1 MSHQIMSL
9 KLKTLF
15 EKNQKKMM
23 ILPILMIVVSFIF
36 LITTYTQTGDLIDK
50 DVSLSG
56 GMTLTLYTEQTIDQ
70 VKLENSLKQ
79 DFSEISI
86 RKLSEFGANK
96 EIGVVIETP
105 EINEESIKLRITEA
119 TGIILTEENLSIEV
133 VGSSLGDS
141 FYSQMMKALI
151 FAFIF
156 MSLTI
161 LITFRKIVPSLAVV
175 IVALGDLTITL
186 SILNLMGMKLSSAGI
201 AALLLLVGYS
211 IDTDV
216 LLTTR
221 VLKNRE
227 GTIWEGVLSSMKT
240 GLTMAITTISALG
253 AAYLVSTS
261 LVLKQMFAIIIIGL
275 LIDVILTYMLNAPML
290 SLYAKKEGGK

>member
-1 MSHQIMSL
+1 MSL

-86 RKLSEFGANK
+86 RKLSEFGTNK

-240 GLTMAITTISALG
+240 GLTMTITTISALG

>member
-86 RKLSEFGANK
+86 RKLSEFGTNK

-161 LITFRKIVPSLAVV
+161 FITFRKIVPSLAVV

-240 GLTMAITTISALG
+240 GLTMTITTISALG

>member
-1 MSHQIMSL
+1 MPFQIMSH
-9 KLKTLF
+9 KLQQLF
-15 EKNQKKMM
+15 EKNQKKLM
-23 ILPILMIVVSFIF
+23 ILPILMIVVSLVF
-36 LITTYTQTGDLIDK
+36 LITTYSQTGELIDK

-56 GMTLTLYTEQTIDQ
+56 GMTLTLYTEQAIDQ
-70 VKLENSLKQ
+70 IKLEESLKK

-86 RKLSEFGANK
+86 RKLSEFGTNK

-105 EINEESIKLRITEA
+105 EINEEAIKLRIVEA
-119 TGIILTEENLSIEV
+119 TGITLTEENLSIEV

-141 FYSQMMKALI
+141 FYSQMIKALI
-151 FAFIF
+151 FAFLF

-161 LITFRKIVPSLAVV
+161 FIAFRKIIPSLAVV
-175 IVALGDLTITL
+175 IVAFGDLTITL
-186 SILNLMGMKLSSAGI
+186 SILNLIGMKLSSAGI

-221 VLKNRE
+221 VLKHRE
-227 GTIWEGVLSSMKT
+227 GTIWEGVLSSIKT
-240 GLTMAITTISALG
+240 GLTMTITTVSALA

-261 LVLKQMFAIIIIGL
+261 LILKQMFAIIIIGL
-275 LIDVILTYMLNAPML
+275 IVDVILTYLLNAPML
-290 SLYAKKEGGK
+290 ALYAKKESKK

>member
-1 MSHQIMSL
+1 
-9 KLKTLF
+9 
-15 EKNQKKMM
+15 
-23 ILPILMIVVSFIF
+23 MIVVSFIF

-86 RKLSEFGANK
+86 RKLSEFGTNK

-240 GLTMAITTISALG
+240 GLTMTITTISALG

>member
-86 RKLSEFGANK
+86 RKLSEFGTNK

-240 GLTMAITTISALG
+240 GLTMTITTISALG